1 MYVIVCTDLAECREK
16 VEDVLNE
23 LERKAELV
31 AGMLESADEKTATF
45 EELKKVLGGEIS
57 DAFYKTKVD
66 SIEAFVVP
74 SPALLRS
81 ELSKTGQ
88 ELAKLIE
95 IYRQLD
101 EILTKIIEVVG
112 SVEADVLIL
121 VSPEG
126 AKLFINTR

>member
-1 MYVIVCTDLAECREK
+1 MYVIVCADLAECREK
-16 VEDVLNE
+16 VEEVLNE

-31 AGMLESADEKTATF
+31 AAMLESADEKTATF
-45 EELKKVLGGEIS
+45 EELKKVMGGEIS

-66 SIEAFVVP
+66 SIEAFVAP

-81 ELSKTGQ
+81 ELSKAGQ

-101 EILTKIIEVVG
+101 EMLTKIIEVVG
-112 SVEADVLIL
+112 NAEADALIF
-121 VSPEG
+121 VGPEG
-126 AKLFINTR
+126 AKLFINVK